1 MLAAN
6 EVTLPLNFI
15 EEKIGALPAA
25 EPLKTPNPLILTL
38 PLIVT
43 LSKFEQSSNTVLPM
57 VVRFALITSSFI
69 HLILLNALVPICVH
83 PVPITTL
90 NLSVGVP
97 PAAGSPNAVKS
108 ITALPLPREADE

>member
-1 MLAAN
+1 VLAAN

-43 LSKFEQSSNTVLPM
+43 LSKFEQS
-57 VVRFALITSSFI
+57 
-69 HLILLNALVPICVH
+69 
-83 PVPITTL
+83 
-90 NLSVGVP
+90 
-97 PAAGSPNAVKS
+97 
-108 ITALPLPREADE
+108 